1 VTLGQLASLAM
12 IRGDLA
18 EEAVYQRAAALVRAR
33 QIESD
38 AEAGPL
44 VANPPPD
51 SDPDVIKR
59 LRQMYEA
66 GGWVLVESAL
76 ADLPSDLRWLFESGA
91 VTIDEL
97 AAIHRALA
105 STSAADLALAIRDQ
119 KIRAIPGLTAEV
131 ENAIAAA
138 LPTLRQTIPRVPLGR
153 ALGTAEPVL
162 ERLRAVPG
170 VVWAEPVGSLRRG
183 QDTVGDIEIVAATTQ
198 PAEAISELL
207 RDPDFA
213 RVLHR
218 TDCRLYVLTDR
229 VQIGV
234 RLSKPENAG
243 APLLYLTGPP
253 AHFEALQA
261 HASARGFQLTAD
273 GLQGPDGA
281 LHQAADEQTIYGALG
296 LPFIPPEIRDGAEEI
311 ILAGRGELPRLVTR
325 ADIRGDLHMHSLWS
339 DGRDPIEA
347 MVQGCIAQGYE
358 YMAITDHSQ
367 SSAAIRNLTI
377 DGVKKQAEEIAGLR
391 ERFPEIE
398 ILHGCEVDIL
408 PDGRLD
414 FPDRLLERFD
424 IVLASLHEAAAQS
437 PDQLLKRYIT
447 AMQHPL
453 VSVLTHP
460 SNRLVPHRRGYD
472 LDYDRLF
479 AQAAEHQTAL
489 EIDGAPS
496 HLDLDGALA
505 RRAIAAGATVVID
518 SDCHRAETLA
528 LQMQLGVITARRGWV
543 EPRHVLN
550 TRPIG
555 DLRAFVAAKRGSR

>member
-1 VTLGQLASLAM
+1 MTLGQLASLAM

-18 EEAVYQRAAALVRAR
+18 EEAIFQRAAALVRAR

-44 VANPPPD
+44 LANPPAD
-51 SDPDVIKR
+51 ADPEVMKR

-91 VTIDEL
+91 VTIEQLD
-97 AAIHRALA
+97 AIHRALG
-105 STSAADLALAIRDQ
+105 STSAADLALALREQ
-119 KIRAIPGLTAEV
+119 KIRALPGLSAEV
-131 ENAIAAA
+131 EDAIAAA
-138 LPTLRQTIPRVPLGR
+138 LPTLRQTVPRVPLGR
-153 ALGTAEPVL
+153 AVTTAEPVL
-162 ERLRAVPG
+162 ERLRAMPG
-170 VVWAEPVGSLRRG
+170 MVWAEPVGSLRRG
-183 QDTVGDIEIVAATTQ
+183 QDTVGDIEIVAATSQ
-198 PAEAISELL
+198 PAEAIAELL
-207 RDPDFA
+207 RDPEFS

-234 RLSKPENAG
+234 RLPKPENAG
-243 APLLYLTGPP
+243 ASLLYLTGPP

-261 HASARGFQLTAD
+261 HASARGFRLTPD
-273 GLQGPDGA
+273 GLQGSDGA
-281 LHQAADEQTIYGALG
+281 LHPAADEQAIYDALG
-296 LPFIPPEIRDGAEEI
+296 LPFVPPEIRDGAEEI
-311 ILAGRGELPRLVTR
+311 ILAGRGELPQLVSR

-339 DGRDPIEA
+339 DGRDSIEA

-367 SSAAIRNLTI
+367 SSAAIRNLTV
-377 DGVKKQAEEIAGLR
+377 DGVKKQADEIAGLR
-391 ERFPEIE
+391 ERFPEIA

-408 PDGRLD
+408 ADGRLD
-414 FPDRLLERFD
+414 FPDRVLERFD
-424 IVLASLHEAAAQS
+424 IVLASLHEAAAQ
-437 PDQLLKRYIT
+437 PPEQLLKRYIA

-460 SNRLVPHRRGYD
+460 TNRLVPHRRGYD

-479 AQAAEHQTAL
+479 ALAAEHRTAL

-518 SDCHRAETLA
+518 SDGHRAETLA
-528 LQMQLGVITARRGWV
+528 LQMQLGVTTARRGWV
-543 EPRHVLN
+543 EPRHALN

-555 DLRAFVAAKRGSR
+555 DVRAFVAAKRGAR